1 VFGCLGGLDSWCG
14 LGYYDAVRDLAK
26 SEVLSGARALIK
38 TVYLTSKSLPASERF
53 ELSSQMR
60 RAVVSVAANIA
71 EGLGRGTE
79 GDLERHLRIASGSA
93 AELEILLD
101 AATDLGMLTQDSAEV
116 RREIRVLR
124 AKLYRLTV
132 RVAAAR

>member
-1 VFGCLGGLDSWCG
+1 
-14 LGYYDAVRDLAK
+14 VRDLAK
-26 SEVLSGARALIK
+26 SEVLARARALIK
-38 TVYLTSKSLPASERF
+38 TVYLTAQSLPASEKF
-53 ELSSQMR
+53 ELSSQIR
-60 RAVVSVAANIA
+60 RAVVSVAANIG

-93 AELEILLD
+93 AELEVLLD
-101 AATDLGMLTQDSAEV
+101 AATDLGMLTTDTTAV

-124 AKLYRLTV
+124 AQLYRLTV

>member
-1 VFGCLGGLDSWCG
+1 
-14 LGYYDAVRDLAK
+14 VRDLAK
-26 SEVLSGARALIK
+26 SEVLAGARALIK
-38 TVYLTSKSLPASERF
+38 TVYLTTELLPATERF
-53 ELSSQMR
+53 GLSSQIR
-60 RAVVSVAANIA
+60 RAVVSVAANIG

-93 AELEILLD
+93 AELEVLLD

-132 RVAAAR
+132 RVAAARQV